1 MLPQQSFPKYV
12 QLQDVTQLA
21 FLYNMGE
28 MKVLRLLLNEKVV
41 QL

>member
-28 MKVLRLLLNEKVV
+28 MKVLRKFLNEKAVR
-41 QL
+41 L